1 VELALPTASSVVRTS
16 FWLAVQGASG
26 MVGAS
31 NLGSVGIGTH
41 AYKRAGGGGGGGG
54 GCGEG
59 GGTGMARGARVP
71 RARAASTRRAAAR
84 RRRRRVCEP
93 LMDQRQ
99 LVHPS
104 SLALALVS

>member
-1 VELALPTASSVVRTS
+1 VSAEMVPTASSVVRTS

-41 AYKRAGGGGGGGG
+41 AYKRAGGGGGGEG
-54 GCGEG
+54 G

-71 RARAASTRRAAAR
+71 RARAASTRRAAAAF
-84 RRRRRVCEP
+84 V
-93 LMDQRQ
+93 L
-99 LVHPS
+99 L
-104 SLALALVS
+104 